1 MTDANAQAR
10 TSLLAGVGVVS
21 AATLAVQVLQTRLF
35 SVMLWHHL
43 TYMVVTV
50 TLLGFAA
57 SGSLLALFP
66 RVARTLGDP
75 RAAVS
80 LFSSLF
86 GLSLIAAFAVL
97 SHSQLDTLDIE
108 QDRTKY
114 FYLFLHYA
122 YLVVPFVFAGL
133 AIAAALQ
140 QYAGSVH
147 RTYFWNLIGSGL
159 GPFVFLLAIRPLGGP
174 GTLFLCASLGGL
186 AGLLASWSDR
196 GGRAWLCRVVAVAA
210 LSLAPLSWFAPAVT
224 DSWVPVKAAR
234 SKALSVIS
242 DFKDAAVEF
251 IQTKVD
257 AEYPTPDPRYRTT
270 QWTPLC
276 LLDTVPLPQQPAD
289 VLRDRDDPGATP
301 RAQVE
306 VFQDGDAPTVMWSAQ
321 YAAERP
327 YDRHFYGLGY
337 RLVDKPNALIIGP
350 GGGNDIE
357 TALHNQA
364 RAITAVDINGDTLAM
379 VQSEPF
385 KTFTGDVYN
394 RPTVRAVH
402 SEGRSFLRREGEIYD
417 LIQMSGTDTY
427 AALSSGS
434 YIFSESY
441 LYTEE
446 AFDDFFAHLAEDG
459 VISIIRFRFEPPRET
474 LKLVA
479 TAARALQRIGVEDAR
494 QHFIVVNQ
502 EDRQPLTMAE
512 EISKQLK
519 DPRLLEKLRGFV
531 ENFKEPMR
539 YSFTLVRQTPF
550 SEEDVATIRDALPA
564 MSGDQVKHW
573 LYYGA
578 GHEEADPDNEYG
590 QLLTAMSMGPEAEAL
605 FHEEYPYNTV
615 PAVDDRPFFFNF
627 HSFADVEVFGS
638 SSDAGYNALTGS
650 EPIGLYILVA
660 LLIQTALA
668 TVLLVIV
675 PLCKLGFTAAAGASR
690 GRVLLYFLALGL
702 AYLLVEITTIQRF
715 VLYLGHPTYALSAG
729 LSCFMVFS
737 GLGSAVAGRMGGG
750 PALARTSAIIVV
762 GLLLV
767 HALVLPASLQA
778 TMWFSEPLR
787 VAMTVAWIAPLAFA
801 MGMPFPTGLALL
813 RGETAGMIPWA
824 FGVNGAASV
833 LASIVSIVI
842 AMQAGFTAVFV
853 TAAGLYLIASIT
865 VPRTEIGESAT
876 T

>member
-1 MTDANAQAR
+1 MTGSDERAR
-10 TSLLAGVGVVS
+10 TSLLAGIALVS

-66 RVARTLGDP
+66 RIGRALGDP

-80 LFSSLF
+80 LCCSLF
-86 GLSLIAAFAVL
+86 GITLIAAFAVL

-133 AIAAALQ
+133 AIASALQ
-140 QYAGSVH
+140 QYSASVH
-147 RTYFWNLIGSGL
+147 RTYFWNLMGSGL
-159 GPFVFLLAIRPLGGP
+159 GPFIFLVAIRPIGGP
-174 GTLFLCASLGGL
+174 GTLFLCGSLGGL
-186 AGLLASWSDR
+186 AGLLAAWSDR
-196 GGRAWLCRVVAVAA
+196 GGRAWLCRLVALVALA
-210 LSLAPLSWFAPAVT
+210 IAPLSWFAPAVT
-224 DSWVPVKAAR
+224 DSWVSVNAAR
-234 SKALSVIS
+234 SKALSVIE
-242 DFKDAAVEF
+242 DFNEAAVGF
-251 IQTKVD
+251 IQEKVD
-257 AEYPTPDPRYRTT
+257 PNYPTPDPTYRTT

-276 LLDTVPLPQQPAD
+276 RLDTVPLPQPLDQVAK
-289 VLRDRDDPGATP
+289 DREDPEAAP

-357 TALHNQA
+357 TALHNEA
-364 RAITAVDINGDTLAM
+364 RSITAVDINGDTLAM

-402 SEGRSFLRREGEIYD
+402 SEGRSFMRREGKVYD

-446 AFDDFFAHLAEDG
+446 AFDDFFAHLSENG

-479 TAARALQRIGVEDAR
+479 TAARALRRVGVSDATG
-494 QHFIVVNQ
+494 HFIVVNQ
-502 EDRQPLTMAE
+502 EDRQALTMAE
-512 EISKQLK
+512 EIGKQLT
-519 DPRLLEKLRGFV
+519 DPHLLEKLSGFV

-550 SEEDVATIRDALPA
+550 SAEEVATIRDALPA
-564 MSGDQVKHW
+564 MSGEQVKHW

-578 GHEEADPDNEYG
+578 GHEQTDNEYG
-590 QLLTAMSMGPEAEAL
+590 KLLAAMAESPEAEAR
-605 FHEEYPYNTV
+605 FHQEYPYNTV

-627 HSFADVEVFGS
+627 HSFGDVKVFGS
-638 SSDAGYNALTGS
+638 SSTAGYNALTGS

-668 TVLLVIV
+668 TLLLVIV

-690 GRVLLYFLALGL
+690 GRVLLYFMALGL
-702 AYLLVEITTIQRF
+702 AYLLVEIATIQRF

-737 GLGSAVAGRMGGG
+737 GLGSALAGRLGAGRG
-750 PALARTSAIIVV
+750 LATAAAIAVV
-762 GLLLV
+762 ALLLV

-778 TMWFSEPLR
+778 TMWFPELLR
-787 VAMTVAWIAPLAFA
+787 VAMTVAWIAPLAFV

-813 RGETAGMIPWA
+813 RGEAAGMIPWA

-833 LASIVSIVI
+833 LASILSIVL
-842 AMQAGFTAVFV
+842 AMQAGFTAVFI
-853 TAAGLYLIASIT
+853 AAAALYLVASFT
-865 VPRTEIGESAT
+865 VPRIKNAPFGAS
-876 T
+876 